1 MDDSPNCGN
10 EAAFSNF
17 SGVVSTLPKRCHK
30 VLPKSL
36 CSTFHYKSY
45 SKARKQSYF
54 VFNRSRAVMHV
65 VTIGQDI
72 QNFSVPG
79 HVDIMST

>member
-1 MDDSPNCGN
+1 MDGRPNRRN
-10 EAAFSNF
+10 KAAFSNF

-36 CSTFHYKSY
+36 CSTIHYKSY
-45 SKARKQSYF
+45 SRATKQSYF
-54 VFNRSRAVMHV
+54 VFNRSRAVMHI